1 MSAAA
6 GRERIGRVRWVICA
20 LLFAATAVNYIDRQA
35 ISVLKPR
42 LHQVFGWSEID
53 YAQIVFW
60 FQAAYA
66 AGYLGFGW
74 LIDRVGARVGY
85 ALSAAIWCAA
95 HIAHAFMGSLTGFI
109 GARVALGI
117 GESGMFPASLKAVT
131 EWFPRSERAFAA
143 GLFNAGT
150 NVGAILTPVIA
161 LVVVQTFGLDW
172 RWVFLVTGALTLVWL
187 LAWVVIYRTPD
198 RYTGLGAAE
207 LAFIQSDPPDRA
219 RKTPWLALLGVRETW
234 AYALGKFLI
243 DPIWWMFLFWMP
255 DFFAKRF
262 HLDLAGFGPAIV
274 VVYIVSDLGSV
285 GGGWISSA
293 LLKRGVSLN
302 AARKWTLLGCAFAAL
317 PVMGGVFVNNLWAA
331 VAIIGLATAAHQAFS
346 CNLSTLPSDV
356 FPRNAVAS
364 VVGIGG
370 TAGAVGGMLMSQA
383 VGWVLQTVHSYTPIF
398 VVAGSTYLV
407 ALGVV
412 HLLCPRYEPAR
423 IAAAPDETPAMP
435 ESAGA

>member
-1 MSAAA
+1 VTPA

-42 LHQVFGWSEID
+42 LQHGFGWNEID

-66 AGYLGFGW
+66 VGYLGFGW
-74 LIDRVGARVGY
+74 LIDRIGARLGY

-95 HIAHAFMGSLTGFI
+95 HIAHAFVGSLTGFI
-109 GARVALGI
+109 GARVVLGF

-131 EWFPRSERAFAA
+131 EWFPKTERALAA
-143 GLFNAGT
+143 GVFNAGT
-150 NVGAILTPVIA
+150 NIGAILTPAIA
-161 LVVVQTFGLDW
+161 LLVTQAFGLDW
-172 RWVFLVTGALTLVWL
+172 RWVFIVTGALTLVWL
-187 LAWVVIYRTPD
+187 VAWIAIYRTPD
-198 RYTGLGAAE
+198 RYKGLGAAE
-207 LAFIQSDPPDRA
+207 LAFIRSDPPDLA
-219 RKTPWLALLGVRETW
+219 RKTPWLSLLGVRETW

-255 DFFAKRF
+255 DFFAKRY
-262 HLDLAGFGPAIV
+262 HLDLAGFGPALV
-274 VVYIVSDLGSV
+274 VVYIVSDVGSI

-302 AARKWTLLGCAFAAL
+302 AARKWTMLGCAVAVL
-317 PVMGGVFVNNLWAA
+317 PIMAGMYVDSLWTA

-346 CNLSTLPSDV
+346 CNLYTLPSDV

-370 TAGAVGGMLMSQA
+370 TAGAIGGMLMAQG

-398 VVAGSTYLV
+398 VVAGTIYFI

-423 IAAAPDETPAMP
+423 LAVAPGETPAMP
-435 ESAGA
+435 ISA